1 MPCFKI
7 ALKSQLKTVVFSLL
21 LNSELPLV
29 HDPSALDAEIIAV
42 HIPLAWLRKQANYFV
57 VLATNREAIARLI
70 CKFSLL
76 GLNSVIFFFID

>member
-1 MPCFKI
+1 M
-7 ALKSQLKTVVFSLL
+7 VFSLL

-42 HIPLAWLRKQANYFV
+42 HIPLAWLRKEANYFV
-57 VLATNREAIARLI
+57 VLATNCEAIARLI

-76 GLNSVIFFFID
+76 GLNSVIFFFRRLEIGLSWRHTWE